1 MPLKERKVADLNNA
15 VGDMITRLAVKGR
28 SRLIGSNSLRALSYG
43 SDYDAEAIIKGTP
56 CEKVAGMIQKAY
68 LKTASNPD
76 VWITDFKAGWDSRLH
91 YTGDFSKASVQDYLT
106 NALIK
111 PSLKKKIAAASG
123 DAQEKMITDLW
134 KLRWNKAEMKR
145 GWIKMPVDGERK
157 YFKDTMLEKTP
168 LKIDLI
174 IKVGDQFK
182 EVSENYYISCDG
194 KTNFVKSPSRKEK
207 EAEFE
212 EEIKY
217 YTKVNSFKA
226 LKRLFSL
233 FRYDGAKNHKVKMD
247 KLITFFNSQVGFA
260 NKIKNELD
268 ILECL
273 LEQTRKPAWDD
284 VVANLQFIKEQFS
297 QLYEVGIKND
307 VFRIIDAITPTTAHK
322 VVGDLR
328 DYIAGLVNAH
338 SKNFLRCITK

>member
-1 MPLKERKVADLNNA
+1 MPLKERKVADLNNE
-15 VGDMITRLAVKGR
+15 VGDVITRLAVKGK

-56 CEKVAGMIQKAY
+56 CEKVAGLIRTAY
-68 LKTASNPD
+68 LKTAADPD
-76 VWITDFKAGWDSRLH
+76 VWITDFKAGWDTRLL
-91 YTGDFSKASVQDYLT
+91 YKGDFSKKSVQDYLT
-106 NALIK
+106 NPLIK
-111 PSLKKKIAAASG
+111 PALKKKISAASG
-123 DAQEKMITDLW
+123 EEQEKLIDDLW
-134 KLRWNKAEMKR
+134 KLRWDKAEMKR
-145 GWIKMPVDGERK
+145 GWIKMPIDGTRK

-194 KTNFVKSPSRKEK
+194 KTNFVKNPSKKEK

-217 YTKVNSFKA
+217 YTKINSFKA

-233 FRYDGAKNHKVKMD
+233 FRYDGVKHHKVKMD
-247 KLITFFNSQVGFA
+247 KLIAFFNSQVGFA

-268 ILECL
+268 ILETL
-273 LEQTRKPAWDD
+273 LEQPRKPEWDD
-284 VVANLQFIKEQFS
+284 IVANLQFIKEQFS

-307 VFRIIDAITPTTAHK
+307 VFEVIDGITPTSARK